1 MVFSFVVS
9 HDEDVARRQAIE
21 QIQRKRR
28 FWYQTL
34 AGGVGMIL
42 LTVIWSIIEYQNA
55 GGWPSGGFSE
65 SSGIPH
71 VWNMWIVYP
80 WIAWLFFSL
89 VHGISV
95 YIRQPISEK
104 QIQREMDRQR

>member
-1 MVFSFVVS
+1 MV
-9 HDEDVARRQAIE
+9 
-21 QIQRKRR
+21 
-28 FWYQTL
+28 
-34 AGGVGMIL
+34 L

-55 GGWPSGGFSE
+55 GGLPSGGFSE
-65 SSGIPH
+65 GSGIPH